1 MLQMFICVYVC
12 DHSSHQES
20 QNSALSS
27 RLTAVQEDMGK
38 SPARKRWLWC
48 ILAKDS
54 LLISVLMFTD
64 YKFNVIHFLLA
75 LRSASVTNLS
85 LDRSGSAMVPAYE
98 SSVSPQNSRAV
109 SKTDHNEEERKILL
123 VRTCLVTIHVTD
135 SQIPPQLSLTFALLY
150 YVLYMLL
157 YNYNGWFIL

>member
-1 MLQMFICVYVC
+1 MLLTFICVYVC

-20 QNSALSS
+20 QNSGLSS

-48 ILAKDS
+48 ILAIDS
-54 LLISVLMFTD
+54 LLISMLMFTD
-64 YKFNVIHFLLA
+64 YKYNVIHLLLV

-85 LDRSGSAMVPAYE
+85 LDRSGSAMAPAYE

-123 VRTCLVTIHVTD
+123 VRTCL
-135 SQIPPQLSLTFALLY
+135 SQIPPQLSLTF
-150 YVLYMLL
+150 VLV
-157 YNYNGWFIL
+157 ILCVINVVIQL